1 MSEDAY
7 TCCGDA
13 AGADDAGEEAATA
26 GKVALSKLQIGRP
39 GGSLQLNGSVVSSG
53 SEGAVGKAWQVA
65 AGEGT

>member
-1 MSEDAY
+1 MSEDAC

-13 AGADDAGEEAATA
+13 AGGDGAEEEAAPS
-26 GKVALSKLQIGRP
+26 GKVVLSKLQIGRP